1 VHGQSPDDDPHNR
14 EELMTNEQYD
24 AYAAI
29 STEDAWFEVRNGNW
43 SVEDFEEW
51 HTVQIMEAQSK
62 VSIE

>member
-1 VHGQSPDDDPHNR
+1 
-14 EELMTNEQYD
+14 MTNEQYD

-29 STEDAWFEVRNGNW
+29 STEDAWFEVRMGNW
-43 SVEDFEEW
+43 SIEDFEEW

>member
-1 VHGQSPDDDPHNR
+1 MSGQSPDDDLHNR

-29 STEDAWFEVRNGNW
+29 PPDLAYFEVRNGNW
-43 SVEDFEEW
+43 SAEDFEEW

>member
-1 VHGQSPDDDPHNR
+1 
-14 EELMTNEQYD
+14 MTNEQYD